1 MKKIIYLLRHGE
13 TEFNQQGIYQGVL
26 DSPLTP
32 LGKIQVKENGFLLKR
47 KLKSLEDQEIA
58 FFYSPLGR
66 TQQSAEIIYRVLD
79 RHLIKPVSDE
89 HLKEVNIG
97 SWNGKNRQVIAAET
111 KNKEYNEF
119 DWYFKFPN
127 GETYEDV
134 QQRCKKWLEEIS
146 TIQQQHIIVMSH
158 GLLGRVLRGS
168 LLKLPYEKT
177 IRLEVPQTGFF
188 IVKESGL
195 DYITNDYEF
204 F

>member
-1 MKKIIYLLRHGE
+1 MKKKIYLLRHGE

-32 LGKIQVKENGFLLKR
+32 LGKIQVKENGFLLKQ

-58 FFYSPLGR
+58 FFFSPLGR
-66 TQQSAEIIYRVLD
+66 TQQSAEIIYQVLD
-79 RHLIKPVSDE
+79 CHLIKPVNE
-89 HLKEVNIG
+89 ERLKEVDIG
-97 SWNGKNRQVIAAET
+97 SWNGKNRKAIAAET
-111 KNKEYNEF
+111 KDKEYNEF
-119 DWYFKFPN
+119 DWYFKSPN

-134 QQRCKKWLEEIS
+134 QQRCNKWLEEIN

-158 GLLGRVLRGS
+158 GLLGRVLRGI

-177 IRLEVPQTGFF
+177 IRLEVPQTVFF